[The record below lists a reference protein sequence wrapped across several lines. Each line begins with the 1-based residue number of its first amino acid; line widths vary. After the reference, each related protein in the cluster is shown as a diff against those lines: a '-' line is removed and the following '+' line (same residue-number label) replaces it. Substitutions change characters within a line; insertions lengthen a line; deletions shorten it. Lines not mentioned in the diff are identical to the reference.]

1 MLFKQTQEL
10 SNFLEKIV
18 NWKGILFLIFLALLV
33 IFYNRE
39 ISKLKENL
47 EERTE
52 RTLGDVVSIMQ
63 NLITDPKSKEKEKLP
78 KLVHYNDM

>member
-18 NWKGILFLIFLALLV
+18 NWKGMLFLVFLALLV
-33 IFYNRE
+33 IFYNRQ
-39 ISKLKENL
+39 IQKSKENL
-47 EERTE
+47 EERT
-52 RTLGDVVSIMQ
+52 LGDVVNIMQ
-63 NLITDPKSKEKEKLP
+63 QLITDPKSKEKEKLP